1 MTLTELRY
9 VVAVARERH
18 FGRAAASCHV
28 SQPTLSVAIR
38 KLEDELGV
46 RIFERRAHE
55 VTTTPVGR
63 RIIEQAQ
70 VVLEQ
75 ANAIRTV
82 AAEGRDQLKGELR
95 LGVIYTVGPYLIPG
109 LIPILQ
115 RKAPE
120 LTLIIDEDF
129 TDNLAAK
136 LRSGELDLIIIS
148 APFEL
153 PAVDIARLY
162 QEAFVV
168 ALPKGH
174 PLAKKKHVRAEDL
187 IEETMLLLRTGNCFR
202 DQVVEACPACRGDAF
217 SRKQLQ
223 KTLEG
228 SSLETIRQMVAAGS
242 GVTVLPATSVHG
254 RAELKRLLEYRPFAT
269 PAPRRGI
276 DLAWRSGYP
285 RDRLVALVRECIA
298 DCAPPGAEPTRI
310 GKRPT

>member
-18 FGRAAASCHV
+18 FGRAAASCFV

-46 RIFERRAHE
+46 RIFERRQQE
-55 VTTTPVGR
+55 VSVTPVGR
-63 RIIEQAQ
+63 RIVEQAQ

-75 ANAIRTV
+75 ANAVRMV
-82 AAEGRDQLKGELR
+82 AQEGHDQLKGELR
-95 LGVIYTVGPYLIPG
+95 LGVIYTVGPYLLPK

-115 RKAPE
+115 RRARE

-129 TDNLAAK
+129 TANLAGK
-136 LRSGELDLIIIS
+136 LRGGELDMIIVS
-148 APFEL
+148 APFAL
-153 PAVDIARLY
+153 PSVNVAKLY
-162 QEAFVV
+162 QEPLMV

-174 PLAKKKHVRAEDL
+174 VLAKKKQVSAEDL
-187 IEETMLLLRTGNCFR
+187 IEETMLLLRAGNCFR

-223 KTLEG
+223 RTLEG

-254 RAELKRLLEYRPFAT
+254 RADLNRLLEYRPFAK
-269 PAPRRGI
+269 PAPRREI

-285 RDRLVALVRECIA
+285 RERLVALIRDCVA
-298 DCAPPGAEPTRI
+298 DCTLPGAERAT
-310 GKRPT
+310 